1 MSDNTLTEHQD
12 GSATL
17 SPDRLSACL
26 EACYELEALASILPG
41 VVPNVSQADG
51 AHLAVRGIAH
61 RIRRLSRVVMGG
73 LSDDVETVK
82 TLERA
87 LFISPQ
93 REDV

>member
-1 MSDNTLTEHQD
+1 MSDNTLTAHQD

-17 SPDRLSACL
+17 SPDRLNACL
-26 EACYELEALASILPG
+26 EDAWELEALANILPG
-41 VVPNVSQADG
+41 VVPNVAEADG
-51 AHLAVRGIAH
+51 AHHAVRGIAH

-87 LFISPQ
+87 LFISSQ
-93 REDV
+93 SGSA